1 MKTLVVALCTAGCVF
16 ALASAWSDILQPQVE
31 AQKRAAASRETAAP
45 RRSFTRTTRPLVE
58 ADGAAEPPLQ
68 GPARTKPQRPD
79 TVASGIAV
87 ARITPVTEP
96 SADVEALLR
105 ERADEAQRQEARL
118 TMRHESLRMIY
129 DDIRV
134 EQAAVDDI
142 RRKTTEEL
150 AVAEQHVIT
159 AAQREADG
167 QGGEP
172 PIRRHR
178 AETAS
183 VKTVVPTAT
192 TESPAVRAAVLMIR
206 RLVAQGS
213 RDTAVNQL
221 SHLKEREAAKVLA
234 ALAKDDAPLA
244 TALAIALQVSKQAA
258 EPNQPPS
265 GTK

>member
-16 ALASAWSDILQPQVE
+16 ALASAWSDILQPLVE
-31 AQKRAAASRETAAP
+31 AQKRAAASREVAAP
-45 RRSFTRTTRPLVE
+45 RRPSSRTARPLVE
-58 ADGAAEPPLQ
+58 ADGDAEPLQQ
-68 GPARTKPQRPD
+68 GPTRTKSQRSD
-79 TVASGIAV
+79 TVASEIAA
-87 ARITPVTEP
+87 ARITPVTEL

-105 ERADEAQRQEARL
+105 ERSDEAKRHEARL
-118 TMRHESLRMIY
+118 TMRQESLRMIY

-134 EQAAVDDI
+134 EQATVDGI
-142 RRKTTEEL
+142 RQRATEEL
-150 AVAEQHVIT
+150 AVAELSVIT
-159 AAQREADG
+159 ASQGEADG
-167 QGGEP
+167 QSGEP
-172 PIRRHR
+172 LIRRHR

-183 VKTVVPTAT
+183 VKSVASTAT

-244 TALAIALQVSKQAA
+244 TALAIALQVSKNLSKSSSAFQ
-258 EPNQPPS
+258 N
-265 GTK
+265 

>member
-1 MKTLVVALCTAGCVF
+1 MKTLLVALCTAGCVF

-31 AQKRAAASRETAAP
+31 AQRRAAASRETAAP
-45 RRSFTRTTRPLVE
+45 RRSSTRSVAETDEDDETRQ
-58 ADGAAEPPLQ
+58 Q
-68 GPARTKPQRPD
+68 GHLRTKSQRPD
-79 TVASGIAV
+79 TVASGTET
-87 ARITPVTEP
+87 ARTAPVTEP
-96 SADVEALLR
+96 SADMEALLR
-105 ERADEAQRQEARL
+105 ERADEAQRHEARL
-118 TMRHESLRMIY
+118 TMRQESLRMIY

-134 EQAAVDDI
+134 EQATVDDI

-150 AVAEQHVIT
+150 AVAEQRVIT

-167 QGGEP
+167 QSGEP

-183 VKTVVPTAT
+183 VKTVVPTAA

-244 TALAIALQVSKQAA
+244 TALAIALQVSKNLSKSSSAVQ
-258 EPNQPPS
+258 N
-265 GTK
+265 